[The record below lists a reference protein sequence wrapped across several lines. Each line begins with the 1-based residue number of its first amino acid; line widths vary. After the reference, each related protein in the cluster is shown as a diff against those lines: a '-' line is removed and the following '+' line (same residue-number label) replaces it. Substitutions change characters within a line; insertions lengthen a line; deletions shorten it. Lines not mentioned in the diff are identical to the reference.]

1 MVKAA
6 DTVKK
11 QWSGV
16 LGWFRSKLTNG
27 LMEGINSLIQA
38 AKGRT
43 RGFKTERSQNH
54 DLFNRW
60 EAGPPN
66 HTVVSSPPH
75 KIASTLKKLDLP
87 SSKQSYSQLI

>member
-43 RGFKTERSQNH
+43 RGFKTERY
-54 DLFNRW
+54 
-60 EAGPPN
+60 
-66 HTVVSSPPH
+66 
-75 KIASTLKKLDLP
+75 LKTMIYLIVGKLALQIIP
-87 SSKQSYSQLI
+87 L